1 MPGFSIE
8 DYLEEI
14 VQEVEKRQQETGDIL
29 VKQENHKELI
39 RRVIGEKLNKP
50 QPVVPPAS
58 PLPVVPVTPLPNQ
71 ISDIQGDMGEKSY
84 EKPELKPK
92 VDELIEVAFER
103 DLDTAIDKVKVENN
117 PALLDAF
124 HDALVDKLYDNLVQ
138 SGRLKQ
144 LQ

>member
-39 RRVIGEKLNKP
+39 RRVIGEKLNRP
-50 QPVVPPAS
+50 ASVVPPAS

-71 ISDIQGDMGEKSY
+71 ISDIQDDMGEKSY

-92 VDELIEVAFER
+92 VDELIDVAFEK
-103 DLDTAIDKVKVENN
+103 DLDTAIDKVKIENN

>member
-39 RRVIGEKLNKP
+39 RRVIGEKFNKP
-50 QPVVPPAS
+50 QPIVPPAS

-71 ISDIQGDMGEKSY
+71 ISDIQDDMGEKSY